1 VASTLAMAGMEH
13 VIYVEELHSKKVK
26 VIRTEAGEISRG
38 NVQPMI
44 IAANQETQRHV
55 RIYFYIIVI
64 DYSILCDFIILYGKT
79 SLKGIELLI
88 YLT

>member
-1 VASTLAMAGMEH
+1 MAGMEH
-13 VIYVEELHSKKVK
+13 VISVEELLSRKVK
-26 VIRTEAGEISRG
+26 VVRTEACETSRG
-38 NVQPMI
+38 NVQPI
-44 IAANQETQRHV
+44 IAADQETQRYV